1 MIIIDNVLS
10 NKILINESK
19 NYKENTN
26 YKGN

>member
-10 NKILINESK
+10 NKILINASK

-26 YKGN
+26 YKWN